1 MSKQTEW
8 QARQRALGCCISCGR
23 TADRKADGTHYAY
36 CPDCRV
42 KRQQQQRRG
51 PAGGRWQCRLHP
63 GRSPVRSKLRGGE
76 WYCGVR
82 LMDGSRCQLASSD
95 ETPDEARAR
104 VSERDEFR
112 TQPALPVPEWRCSRH
127 PDATPRPANTPG
139 HWYCAMQ
146 LYGRSE
152 SESQYCGESSAA
164 ETEQEHRSGYIEDY
178 RRQHGALP
186 WKMDGDERPTP
197 TDETDSSPEDD
208 YELT

>member
-23 TADRKADGTHYAY
+23 TAERKADGTHYAY

-51 PAGGRWQCRLHP
+51 PAGARWQCRLHP
-63 GRSPVRSKLRGGE
+63 GRQPVRSKLRRGE

-112 TQPALPVPEWRCSRH
+112 TQPALPVYEWRCSRH

-139 HWYCAMQ
+139 TLVLRRSTVRPERVRKSVLRRVQRGGDGAGTQ
-146 LYGRSE
+146 ERVRRGLPPPARGVVLGDGR
-152 SESQYCGESSAA
+152 
-164 ETEQEHRSGYIEDY
+164 
-178 RRQHGALP
+178 RRATDAHG
-186 WKMDGDERPTP
+186 
-197 TDETDSSPEDD
+197 
-208 YELT
+208 